1 MTAPKHILFVDDEP
15 NILAGLKRML
25 RSMRPEMCFY
35 FAENSTEAQQCLAA
49 NAIDIVVADMRMPGM
64 DGASLLAF
72 IQKKYP
78 QIIRIM
84 LTGHADDEA
93 VLRTVEVAHQFLTK
107 PIEAGTLKQTL
118 QRSAA
123 LQDMMN
129 SKQLKSLVA
138 GLGTLPSLPET
149 YARLEKKL
157 RQPEC
162 CLADVADIIEKDLA
176 MSAKILQ
183 LVNSAFFG
191 LYTHVDSPARA
202 VNLLGLDTIKSLV
215 LGLGIFA
222 EMPVKSGP
230 VFKVTELWHH
240 SMIIAAFARAIASAE
255 SESNDLS
262 EQAFITGLLH
272 DVGKLLLFANKQ
284 NAYEQAILQ
293 AREENCPLQDKEHE
307 LFGAC
312 HGEVGAYLIGLWGL
326 PGPVVEGLMFHHRLH
341 HYPEPGLC
349 PALIVHVAD
358 VLYYQLQKEQ
368 PDNPPVLASATL
380 RQAGLAD
387 RLNCWADI
395 CSEILTRGECDG

>member
-1 MTAPKHILFVDDEP
+1 MIVPKNILFVDDEP

-25 RSMRPEMCFY
+25 RSMRAEMSFY
-35 FAENSTEAQQCLAA
+35 FAENSTEAQQYLAE

-72 IQKKYP
+72 IQKQYP
-78 QIIRIM
+78 QITRIM
-84 LTGHADDEA
+84 LTGHADDES

-107 PIEAGTLKQTL
+107 PIEANTLKQTL

-129 SKQLKSLVA
+129 SKALKSLVA

-149 YARLEKKL
+149 YAKLEKQL
-157 RQPEC
+157 RQPDC

-240 SMIIAAFARAIASAE
+240 SMMTAAFARAIASSA
-255 SESNDLS
+255 SDSNDLA
-262 EQAFITGLLH
+262 EQAFISGLLH

-284 NAYEQAILQ
+284 DAYEQAILQ
-293 AREENCPLQDKEHE
+293 AREKKCPLQDEE
-307 LFGAC
+307 QTLFGAC

-349 PALIVHVAD
+349 PALIVHIAD
-358 VLYYQLQKEQ
+358 VLYYQLEKQQ
-368 PDNPPVLASATL
+368 DSPPALAYSTIK
-380 RQAGLAD
+380 QAGLSD
-387 RLNCWADI
+387 HLDQWTDI
-395 CSEILTRGECDG
+395 CAEILARGEKDG